1 MKVKILIVNAHS
13 SRNKGDAGII
23 LSMIDSMKRNI
34 PNCQIKI
41 KTRFPDE
48 DRTAYDVPVSEAVH
62 NVIVGDQTSKFEK
75 LKLAWGMFKI
85 LKKNNGKPAV
95 TDPDYEWADVVV
107 SCGGGFLLTHGFSVM
122 TLQHLVQLKIAFDYK
137 KPVIIY
143 SQSIGPLYNKII
155 AQWTKNV
162 LDKVEKIFV
171 REKISE
177 KLLQKMKVKAPIEV
191 VPDSAFS
198 MDLVQSDFVDELVN
212 FFKKDS
218 NAPLVGVTVRDW
230 KFPEVEDSA
239 FHRKKYIKSIQA
251 AIHHLETKYGAK
263 VLLMPQ
269 VLGPNA
275 FNDDRNISREILNGM
290 SDTKAQLIDIDF
302 HPRELKYF
310 YSKMDMFIGTRM
322 HSNIF
327 ALSSGVPTV
336 AINYE
341 HKTRGI
347 MELLDLKEYV
357 LDISGIT
364 PEDLIEAADKCWRNR
379 NQLHSHLEKRIP
391 GVILDAQLPAM
402 YLNQLMRKKEKYLVN
417 S

>member
-1 MKVKILIVNAHS
+1 MKVKILIINAHS

-34 PNCQIKI
+34 PNCQIRI
-41 KTRFPDE
+41 KTRFPDV
-48 DRTAYDVPVSEAVH
+48 DKTAYNAPVSEAVH
-62 NVIVGDQTSKFEK
+62 NIIVGDHTSKFEK
-75 LKLAWGMFKI
+75 LKLAWDMYKI

-95 TDPDYEWADVVV
+95 ADPDYEWADVVV

-122 TLQHLVQLKIAFDYK
+122 TVQHLVQLKIAFDYQ

-143 SQSIGPLYNKII
+143 SQSIGPLYNKVI
-155 AQWTKNV
+155 AQWTKEI
-162 LDKVEKIFV
+162 LDKVDKIFV

-177 KLLQKMKVKAPIEV
+177 KLLQEMNVQAPIEV

-198 MDLVQSDFVDELVN
+198 MDLVQSDFVDEVVD
-212 FFKKDS
+212 FIKKES
-218 NAPLVGVTVRDW
+218 NGPLVGITVRDW
-230 KFPEVEDSA
+230 KFPEVNDSD

-251 AIHHLETKYGAK
+251 AIQHLETKYGAK

-290 SDTKAQLIDIDF
+290 SNTKAQLIDIDF

-327 ALSSGVPTV
+327 ALSSGIPTV

-357 LDISGIT
+357 IDISAIT
-364 PEDLIEAADKCWRNR
+364 PEDLIAAADKCWNNRNR
-379 NQLHSHLEKRIP
+379 LRHHLEMRIP
-391 GVILDAQLPAM
+391 GVIFDAQLPAM
-402 YLNQLMRKKEKYLVN
+402 YLKQLMKKQKKQLMN